1 VNGTQEPARVAIVG
15 GGIAGLAAALRLRD
29 LLGDRVAVTVLEQA
43 GRAGGKLWTG
53 ELAGQR
59 VERGAETF
67 LMRDPQGQPS
77 AAVRLVERLGL
88 TDALVHPVGVPAAV
102 AVGGELVPMPPGTLM
117 GVPTGP
123 GPVGAVALAEDH
135 DRDSGAPVLGPD
147 EDVAVG
153 ALVRSRFGDPVVDRL
168 VEPLLGGVYAGRADG
183 LSLAVTIPALARHAR
198 REHTLAGAVRAVLAD
213 RTPTQGPVF
222 GALDGGLGRLV
233 DALLAALPAGTV
245 RTGVTVR
252 ELARTPTGW
261 RLVTGPTIAREVVE
275 ADAVVLAVPAH
286 PAARL
291 LREVAPAAAAE
302 VGVLDYASVGLV
314 GLALPDLALPK
325 LSGFLVPVTEGRSV
339 KAMTNFTLKWGRDS
353 AGVTLLR
360 GSVGRAGETAALQ
373 RDDSELAELVHRELG
388 ELLGT
393 ALPVPLDWQ
402 VTRWGGGL
410 PQYGPGHLDRVAQV
424 RAAVPKGLTLAGAG
438 YDGVGIPACVG
449 SGEAAAMQLA
459 GELAGR

>member
-1 VNGTQEPARVAIVG
+1 VNGEPARVVVVG
-15 GGIAGLAAALRLRD
+15 GGVAGLSAALRLHD
-29 LLGDRVAVTVLEQA
+29 LLGERVAVTVLEQA

-67 LMRDPQGQPS
+67 LLRDPQGEPN
-77 AAVRLVERLGL
+77 AALRLVERLDL
-88 TDALVHPVGVPAAV
+88 TGALVHPVGVPSAI
-102 AVGGELVPMPPGTLM
+102 AVGGDLVPMPPGTLM

-123 GPVGAVALAEDH
+123 GPVGAVARAEDH
-135 DRDSGAPVLGPD
+135 DSDSGAPVLGAD
-147 EDVAVG
+147 QDVSVG
-153 ALVRSRFGDPVVDRL
+153 ALVRSRFGDQVVDRL

-198 REHTLAGAVRAVLAD
+198 HEHTLAAAVRAALAD
-213 RTPTQGPVF
+213 RAPTQGPVF

-233 DALLAALPAGTV
+233 DALVAALPAGTV

-252 ELARTPTGW
+252 ELAQTPSGW
-261 RLVTGPTIAREVVE
+261 RLVTGPTIAPELVE
-275 ADAVVLAVPAH
+275 ADAVVLALPAH

-291 LREVAPAAAAE
+291 LGGVVPAAAAE
-302 VGVLDYASVGLV
+302 VGALDYASVGLV
-314 GLALPDLALPK
+314 GMALPDTVLPK
-325 LSGFLVPVTEGRSV
+325 LAGFLVPASEGRSV
-339 KAMTNFTLKWGRDS
+339 KAMTNFTIKWGRDS

-360 GSVGRAGETAALQ
+360 GSVGRAGEAAALQ
-373 RDDSELAELVHRELG
+373 RDDSELAELVHREIG

-393 ALPVPLDWQ
+393 PLPAPLDWQ

-410 PQYGPGHLDRVAQV
+410 PQYGPGHLDRMARV
-424 RAAVPKGLTLAGAG
+424 RAALPAGLALAGAG

-449 SGEAAAMQLA
+449 SGEAAAALLA
-459 GELAGR
+459 GALAGRR